1 MNRLLTVSLFD
12 APSPPGRAAR
22 CRRHPA
28 VVAALLVAAAS
39 VAAQSP
45 ALVGTSFD
53 ATVVRIADGESV
65 EVLRAGERQ
74 PLRVRLEGVDAP
86 ELGEVFSR
94 DAQSFLRRLM
104 LDKRVNVSGRD
115 VDRYGRLVARL
126 VIAGQDASV
135 ELLAAGLAC
144 QRFATDAT
152 LAAAESRARSSG
164 VGFWAATATKPQ
176 CVARSR
182 GASAST
188 PPAPRPPA
196 AGPAIQVRGNVSTG
210 VYHRPACPNFTCRN
224 CTRVFASEAE
234 ARSAGFRPAGDCHP

>member
-1 MNRLLTVSLFD
+1 VNRLLTVSLFD
-12 APSPPGRAAR
+12 ALSPSARPDRCGR
-22 CRRHPA
+22 HL
-28 VVAALLVAAAS
+28 VIVAALLMATAGAAAQ
-39 VAAQSP
+39 AP

-53 ATVVRIADGESV
+53 ATVVRIADGDTV

-86 ELGEVFSR
+86 ELGEAFSR
-94 DAQSFLRRLM
+94 DAQLFLRRLM
-104 LDKRVNVSGRD
+104 LDKRVRVSGRD

-126 VIAGQDASV
+126 VIAGQDASF

-152 LAAAESRARSSG
+152 LAAAESRARSGG

-182 GASAST
+182 GASAGT
-188 PPAPRPPA
+188 PPAPRAPA
-196 AGPAIQVRGNVSTG
+196 AAPAVQVRANVATG